1 MSLVATTPAV
11 TGATR
16 PDFSSRIV
24 ALAASMASL
33 CLIVPLLIFAARIIH
48 SSPGLNALFFPRLPV
63 LAILFFSA
71 VGVVGYGLL
80 KGFAERWLH
89 DLVETSSEQL
99 AAWGERER
107 STALYATI
115 TVLSGLTL
123 FLELVLIRWQGSLFP
138 VFALYKN
145 FILLA
150 CFCGLGIG
158 YALAHRRPLLLPMT
172 LPLLALTIFLLI
184 SLRYASLGDIFF
196 FVPVKEETSVFDL
209 HNMLPEWAS
218 AALNV
223 PAYLLL
229 IVTFILN
236 VLIMVPVAQFCGHV
250 MLRANTLAGYG
261 CNLLGSIAGVGLLFL
276 LSWLWTGPV
285 IWFAVAAALVLAYQF
300 ISYELSLER
309 NHYIGLGAAMAC
321 IIITAY
327 PVEPMVQNIYS
338 PYQLIQKS
346 TKPDGLMN
354 LLSAG
359 AYFQKVLDFSLQ
371 NLNRETGGQRKILGY
386 YELPFHT
393 APSLDSVA
401 VVGAGS
407 GNDVAAALRLGAK
420 AADAV
425 EIDPA
430 IIALGKA
437 NHPEHPYDDARVN
450 VVNDDAR
457 TFFRNTGRSYD
468 AIIYGVLDSHIL
480 LSHGSNVRLDS
491 FVYTKEGLTEAY
503 AHLKPGGLMSVSFAL
518 PNLRMGF
525 KIFSILSEL
534 PGAGAPVAVLTGYD
548 TDKTYTF
555 MVRKG
560 GAVALPTAFMAAH
573 DLVERTSEFA
583 KGWPEKLD
591 IPTDDW
597 PFFYMDARMYP
608 TSYVIS
614 LLLVLALAA
623 LLVRKLLPDQRWN
636 RSLMPFFFLGAGFML
651 VETKAIT
658 ELGLLFGNTW
668 HAIGIAIIGIL
679 TMAFFGNLLVAYRGF
694 RSATIS
700 YVLLLATIAA
710 GYAVAAG
717 GGVTQADLPA
727 KLTLVALLTGPLLF
741 SGIVFSTLLKKVED
755 LPSAL
760 AYNLLGAM
768 LGGLLEYNSME
779 FGFAFLYLL
788 AFALYALALA
798 TTWLWP
804 APAR

>member
-1 MSLVATTPAV
+1 M
-11 TGATR
+11 
-16 PDFSSRIV
+16 
-24 ALAASMASL
+24 
-33 CLIVPLLIFAARIIH
+33 
-48 SSPGLNALFFPRLPV
+48 
-63 LAILFFSA
+63 
-71 VGVVGYGLL
+71 
-80 KGFAERWLH
+80 
-89 DLVETSSEQL
+89 
-99 AAWGERER
+99 
-107 STALYATI
+107 
-115 TVLSGLTL
+115 
-123 FLELVLIRWQGSLFP
+123 QGSLFP

-145 FILLA
+145 FTLLA

-218 AALNV
+218 AALNI

-285 IWFAVAAALVLAYQF
+285 IWFAVAAALLLAYQLV
-300 ISYELSLER
+300 SYELSLER

-359 AYFQKVLDFSLQ
+359 AYFQKVHDFSLQ
-371 NLNRETGGQRKILGY
+371 NLSRESGQQRKILGY

-393 APSLDSVA
+393 APSLDSVV
-401 VVGAGS
+401 VVGAGT

-420 AADAV
+420 AVDAV
-425 EIDPA
+425 EIDPT

-437 NHPEHPYDDARVN
+437 NHPEHHARVN

-457 TFFRNTGRSYD
+457 TFFRNSDRTYD
-468 AIIYGVLDSHIL
+468 AIIYGVLNSHIL
-480 LSHGSNVRLDS
+480 LSHGSNVRLNS
-491 FVYTKEGLTEAY
+491 FVYTKEGLAEAY
-503 AHLKPGGLMSVSFAL
+503 SHLRPGGLMSVSFAL

-525 KIFSILSEL
+525 KIYSILSGL

-555 MVRKG
+555 MVRKD
-560 GAVALPTAFMAAH
+560 GAVALPIAFMAAH
-573 DLVERTSEFA
+573 DLVDRTSDFA
-583 KGWPEKLD
+583 KGWPQKLD
-591 IPTDDW
+591 VPTDDW

-623 LLVRKLLPDQRWN
+623 LLVRKLLPNQRWN

-679 TMAFFGNLLVAYRGF
+679 VMAFLGNLLVAYGGF
-694 RSATIS
+694 RSPTIS
-700 YVLLLATIAA
+700 YMLLLATIAA
-710 GYAVAAG
+710 GYAVALA
-717 GGVTQADLPA
+717 GGVTQADLSA
-727 KLTLVALLTGPLLF
+727 KLSLVALLTGPLLF
-741 SGIVFSTLLKKVED
+741 SGIVFSTLLKNVED

-779 FGFAFLYLL
+779 FGFAFLYLI
-788 AFALYALALA
+788 AFALYGLALA

-804 APAR
+804 ASAR

>member
-1 MSLVATTPAV
+1 MSLAATTPAV
-11 TGATR
+11 TGAAH

-24 ALAASMASL
+24 TLAASMASL
-33 CLIVPLLIFAARIIH
+33 CVIVPLLICAARIIK
-48 SSPGLNALFFPRLPV
+48 SSSVLDALFFQRLPI

-71 VGVVGYGLL
+71 VGVAGYGRL
-80 KGFAERWLH
+80 KGLGERWLH
-89 DLVETSSEQL
+89 DLVETSNEQL
-99 AAWGERER
+99 AARGEKER

-138 VFALYKN
+138 VLALYKN
-145 FILLA
+145 FTLLA

-218 AALNV
+218 AALNI

-236 VLIMVPVAQFCGHV
+236 VLIMVPMAQFCGHI
-250 MLRANTLAGYG
+250 MPRANTLAGYG

-276 LSWLWTGPV
+276 LSWPWTGPV
-285 IWFAVAAALVLAYQF
+285 IWFAVAAALLLAYQLV
-300 ISYELSLER
+300 SYELPLER

-321 IIITAY
+321 IIITTY

-354 LLSAG
+354 ILSAG
-359 AYFQKVLDFSLQ
+359 AYFQKVHDFSLQ
-371 NLNRETGGQRKILGY
+371 NLSRESGQQRKILGY

-393 APSLDSVA
+393 APSLDSVV
-401 VVGAGS
+401 VVGAGT

-420 AADAV
+420 AVDAV

-437 NHPEHPYDDARVN
+437 NHPEHPYDEAQVN

-457 TFFRNTGRSYD
+457 TFFRNSDRTYD

-491 FVYTKEGLTEAY
+491 FVYTKEGLAEAY
-503 AHLKPGGLMSVSFAL
+503 SHLRPGGLMSVSFAL

-525 KIFSILSEL
+525 KIYSILSEL
-534 PGAGAPVAVLTGYD
+534 RGAGAPVAVLTGYD

-555 MVRKG
+555 MVRKD
-560 GAVALPTAFMAAH
+560 GAVALPIAFMAAH
-573 DLVERTSEFA
+573 DLVDRTSDFA
-583 KGWPEKLD
+583 RGWPEKLD
-591 IPTDDW
+591 VPTDDW

-614 LLLVLALAA
+614 PLLVLALAA

-679 TMAFFGNLLVAYRGF
+679 LMAFLGNLLVAYSGF
-694 RSATIS
+694 RSATVS
-700 YVLLLATIAA
+700 YVLLLATIAV
-710 GYAVAAG
+710 GYAVAVA
-717 GGVTQADLPA
+717 GGVTQADLSA
-727 KLTLVALLTGPLLF
+727 KLSLVALLTGPLLF
-741 SGIVFSTLLKKVED
+741 SGIVFSTLLKDVED

-779 FGFAFLYLL
+779 FGFAFLYLI
-788 AFALYALALA
+788 AFALYGLALA

-804 APAR
+804 ARAR

>member
-33 CLIVPLLIFAARIIH
+33 CLIVPLLIFAARIIK
-48 SSPGLNALFFPRLPV
+48 SSPVLDALFFQRLPI
-63 LAILFFSA
+63 LPILFLSA
-71 VGVVGYGLL
+71 MGVAGYGGL
-80 KGFAERWLH
+80 KGLGERWLH

-99 AAWGERER
+99 AAWGEKER
-107 STALYATI
+107 STALYSTI

-145 FILLA
+145 FTLLA

-218 AALNV
+218 AALNI

-285 IWFAVAAALVLAYQF
+285 IWFAVAAALLLAYQLV
-300 ISYELSLER
+300 SYELSLER

-359 AYFQKVLDFSLQ
+359 AYFQKVHDFSLQ
-371 NLNRETGGQRKILGY
+371 NLSRESGQQRKILGY

-393 APSLDSVA
+393 APSLDSVV
-401 VVGAGS
+401 VVGAGT

-420 AADAV
+420 AVDAV
-425 EIDPA
+425 EIDPT

-457 TFFRNTGRSYD
+457 TFFRNSDRTYD

-491 FVYTKEGLTEAY
+491 FVYTKEGLAEAY
-503 AHLKPGGLMSVSFAL
+503 SHLRPGGLMSVSFAL

-525 KIFSILSEL
+525 KIYSILSGL

-555 MVRKG
+555 MVRKD
-560 GAVALPTAFMAAH
+560 GAVALPIAFMAAH
-573 DLVERTSEFA
+573 DLVDRTSDFA
-583 KGWPEKLD
+583 KGWPQKLD
-591 IPTDDW
+591 VPTDDW

-614 LLLVLALAA
+614 LLALAA
-623 LLVRKLLPDQRWN
+623 LLVRKLLPNQRWN

-679 TMAFFGNLLVAYRGF
+679 VMAFLGNLLVAYGGF
-694 RSATIS
+694 RSPTIS
-700 YVLLLATIAA
+700 YMLLLATIAA
-710 GYAVAAG
+710 GYAVALA
-717 GGVTQADLPA
+717 GGVTQADLSA
-727 KLTLVALLTGPLLF
+727 KLSLVALLTGPLLF
-741 SGIVFSTLLKKVED
+741 SGIVFSTLLKNVED

-779 FGFAFLYLL
+779 FGFAFLYLI
-788 AFALYALALA
+788 AFALYGLALA

-804 APAR
+804 ASAR